1 VSPIFLPRISAFIAH
16 LLIVAVRVQV
26 SKHDAAE
33 SYQRSLTL
41 FVREQTPELDERH
54 RPDNG
59 RARGGA
65 MVAMR
70 RDMGHLRA
78 NLGCGLQSIPPA
90 ESGRLAR
97 LSVCLR
103 ISVKTK

>member
-59 RARGGA
+59 RARGGRWLRCVVTWGTSVQILDVGFNPFGQPNQA
-65 MVAMR
+65 VY
-70 RDMGHLRA
+70 RDYWCV
-78 NLGCGLQSIPPA
+78 CGFL
-90 ESGRLAR
+90 
-97 LSVCLR
+97 
-103 ISVKTK
+103 